1 MNINEA
7 ILPKIRLQR
16 RKFSI
21 RKKIF
26 GTKEKPRVS
35 VYRSLKHIYAQAIDD
50 ENGHTLASCSTLC
63 KQIRDQLKNKTKSEK
78 AKIVGIHLGE
88 KLIKLGIK
96 KIVFD
101 RNGRK
106 YIGRLKSLADGIRS
120 TGIEF

>member
-1 MNINEA
+1 MNIREA

-16 RKFSI
+16 RKLSI

-26 GTKEKPRVS
+26 GTKERPRVS

-50 ENGHTLASCSTLC
+50 ERGHTIASCSTLC
-63 KQIRDQLKNKTKSEK
+63 KQIRQQLENKTKTEK

-88 KLIKLGIK
+88 KLTKLGIK

-106 YIGRLKSLADGIRS
+106 YIGRIQALAEGLRS
-120 TGIEF
+120 VGIEF

>member
-1 MNINEA
+1 MSNSEK
-7 ILPKIRLQR
+7 ILAKLRLQR
-16 RKFSI
+16 RKLSI

-50 ENGHTLASCSTLC
+50 ETGHVLASCSTLC
-63 KQIRDQLKNKTKSEK
+63 KEIRDQIKGKTKSQQAE
-78 AKIVGIHLGE
+78 IVGLHLAD
-88 KLIKLGIK
+88 KLKSLNIR

-106 YIGRLKSLADGIRS
+106 YIGRIQSLADGLRKG
-120 TGIEF
+120 GIEF

>member
-7 ILPKIRLQR
+7 IIPKIRLQR
-16 RKFSI
+16 RKFII

-26 GTKEKPRVS
+26 GTKERPRLS

-50 ENGHTLASCSTLC
+50 ENGHTLCSCSTLC
-63 KQIRDQLKNKTKSEK
+63 PEIRENLKDKTKTEK
-78 AKIVGIHLGE
+78 AEIVGLHLAE

-106 YIGRLKSLADGIRS
+106 YIGRIKALADGLRKK
-120 TGIEF
+120 GLEF

>member
-1 MNINEA
+1 MNISEKT
-7 ILPKIRLQR
+7 LPKIRLLK
-16 RKFSI
+16 RKYRV

-50 ENGHTLASCSTLC
+50 TVGHTLASCSTLC
-63 KQIRDQLKNKTKSEK
+63 KEIREQLKDKSKSEQ
-78 AKIVGIHLGE
+78 AEIVGLHLAQ
-88 KLIKLGIK
+88 KLLSKGIK

-106 YIGRLKSLADGIRS
+106 YIGRIKMLAEGLRKG
-120 TGIEF
+120 GIEF